1 MKYSARKISQ
11 CKNSYFYG
19 TPPVAASGSIA
30 GFMVFC
36 KKFTGKH
43 KKKKKKETLAKVFS
57 CEFWKICKNSFS
69 YRIAPVATSVHVI
82 PHSLASPRDLKQGT
96 SASIFQSK
104 TLQKMNTQNL
114 HSLDISIALNPVIVT
129 FYKKTSAG
137 WLLLKKFIFVRESL
151 SRAMNLLSLFLASL
165 KIKFYARIFFSSNK
179 VFFN

>member
-19 TPPVAASGSIA
+19 TPPVAASGSST

-36 KKFTGKH
+36 KNSQENTQ
-43 KKKKKKETLAKVFS
+43 KKKNETLAKVFS
-57 CEFWKICKNSFS
+57 CEFWKIYKNSFS

-82 PHSLASPRDLKQGT
+82 PHSLASPRNLQQGT
-96 SASIFQSK
+96 SASMFQSK

>member
-1 MKYSARKISQ
+1 M
-11 CKNSYFYG
+11 
-19 TPPVAASGSIA
+19 
-30 GFMVFC
+30 
-36 KKFTGKH
+36 
-43 KKKKKKETLAKVFS
+43 
-57 CEFWKICKNSFS
+57 
-69 YRIAPVATSVHVI
+69 ATSVHVI
-82 PHSLASPRDLKQGT
+82 PHSLASPLDLKQGT

-137 WLLLKKFIFVRESL
+137 WFLLKKFIFVRESL